1 MKNIDEILE
10 KCIQT
15 NSKKTKEKLLDNY
28 CDFCMKQISLE
39 TDKDCLKIMLF
50 NNKITENDFEYYNK
64 KIDKKLKDLL
74 NGNF

>member
-1 MKNIDEILE
+1 MKNIDEILQ

-39 TDKDCLKIMLF
+39 IDEMSLVDMYFENEISYKDCQSILNDIQNMKNRLF
-50 NNKITENDFEYYNK
+50 E
-64 KIDKKLKDLL
+64 
-74 NGNF
+74 

>member
-1 MKNIDEILE
+1 
-10 KCIQT
+10 
-15 NSKKTKEKLLDNY
+15 
-28 CDFCMKQISLE
+28 MKQISLE